1 MPNHQAARHRRWQAT
16 VILTLFFLAVAGAA
30 AVGWWYARES
40 PPHQGPIVVI
50 ATDGLPV
57 GALPPYGGTAA
68 VTPGIDALAADSV
81 VFERAYSH
89 SAQVLPAHA
98 SLISGQ
104 LPVEHGVRD
113 DAGFALKEEVRTLPE
128 LLRSRGFS
136 TGAALESTFLRRES
150 GVGQGFAFFTAAPDP
165 SAEDG
170 SGDVVDAAERWA
182 RTQRDQR
189 YFLLVQ
195 VDESEAEAAV
205 ARLTQLLK
213 ERRLYDEATIVFIGE
228 RGKSGAGGALDEP
241 TLHVP
246 LLIKQPANEAAGR
259 RVVVPVQQIDVV
271 PTILDFVRAPIPGGL
286 HGRSLRTVIDSGT
299 GLQAQAIYS
308 ESLAGYYRYGGT
320 PLYALTNEK
329 YRYLRASDDQMFAFD
344 GGDAPADHAAEA
356 LRAALDRLL
365 GTARPA
371 APATVAPAD
380 EERLALAGYLPGL
393 PPPRV
398 DDLTLDAVE
407 QEAVADAH
415 RAAAVLTGERM
426 FSGAVTMLQSIVRA
440 HPRLASVHYQIG
452 MLLARSGRVDDAV
465 GPFRTAAAV
474 RPDAIEVPLAL
485 ADALMHAG
493 RYEDAQA
500 EADRAIAVASEVG
513 GITEADAHALAAR
526 LALARKDREAAM
538 QHADAAKASNP
549 GLPLPQF
556 LRGRIA
562 YDDGNYDAAL
572 TAFREAAAATREHH
586 TTIPDLHLY
595 IGDTLAHFEQY
606 SEAETEYR
614 EELTAFPR
622 NLQAYASLAMLYR
635 ATNRESD
642 LDDVLSELVDVAPTP
657 EGYAMAARMWTVL
670 GERSRA
676 EALRSDARARFRGD
690 PSLALLGRDARR

>member
-1 MPNHQAARHRRWQAT
+1 MPNRQAARHRRWQAT

-40 PPHQGPIVVI
+40 PPHQGPIVII
-50 ATDGLPV
+50 ATDGVSV
-57 GALPPYGGTAA
+57 GSLPPYGGTAA

-89 SAQVLPAHA
+89 SSQLLPAHA

-113 DAGFALKEEVRTLPE
+113 DAGFALKDEVRTLPE
-128 LLRSRGFS
+128 LLRNRGFS
-136 TGAALESTFLRRES
+136 TGAALESTFLGRES
-150 GVGQGFAFFTAAPDP
+150 GVGQGFAFFTAVPDR

-170 SGDVVDAAERWA
+170 SGNVVDAAEHWA

-195 VDESEAEAAV
+195 VDDTEAEAAV
-205 ARLTQLLK
+205 VRLTQLLK
-213 ERRLYDEATIVFIGE
+213 DRHLYDEATIIFIGE
-228 RGKSGAGGALDEP
+228 RGKGGAGGALDEP

-246 LLIKQPANEAAGR
+246 LLIKQPSNEAAGR
-259 RVVVPVQQIDVV
+259 RVLAPVQQVDLV
-271 PTILDFVRAPIPGGL
+271 PTILDYVRAPIPGGL
-286 HGRSLRTVIDSGT
+286 HGRSLRTLIDSGT
-299 GLQAQAIYS
+299 GLAAQPIYS

-320 PLYALTNEK
+320 PLYALTDAK
-329 YRYLRASDDQMFAFD
+329 HRYLRAGDDQLFALND
-344 GGDAPADHAAEA
+344 GDAPADAAAEP
-356 LRAALDRLL
+356 LRIALDRLL
-365 GTARPA
+365 ARARPA
-371 APATVAPAD
+371 APAPIPPAD

-393 PPPRV
+393 PPARV
-398 DDLTLDAVE
+398 EDLTLDPAD

-415 RAAAVLTGERM
+415 RAAAVLAGERM
-426 FSGAVTMLQSIVRA
+426 FSAAISMLQSIAHV

-452 MLLARSGRVDDAV
+452 LLLDRSGRVDEAV
-465 GPFRTAAAV
+465 GPLKTAAEL
-474 RPDAIEVPLAL
+474 RPDAIEIPLAL
-485 ADALMHAG
+485 ADALIRAG

-513 GITEADAHALAAR
+513 GASEADAHAFAAR
-526 LALARKDREAAM
+526 LALARQDRESAM
-538 QHADAAKASNP
+538 RHADAAKASNP

-562 YDDGNYDAAL
+562 YDEGDYDAAL
-572 TAFREAAAATREHH
+572 TAFREAAAAMTEHH

-595 IGDTLAHFEQY
+595 LGETLAHFEQY
-606 SEAETEYR
+606 GEAETQYR
-614 EELTAFPR
+614 AELATFPR

-635 ATNRESD
+635 AANRESD
-642 LDDVLSELVDVAPTP
+642 LEDVLNDLVDVAPTP
-657 EGYAMAARMWTVL
+657 EGYATAARLWTVL